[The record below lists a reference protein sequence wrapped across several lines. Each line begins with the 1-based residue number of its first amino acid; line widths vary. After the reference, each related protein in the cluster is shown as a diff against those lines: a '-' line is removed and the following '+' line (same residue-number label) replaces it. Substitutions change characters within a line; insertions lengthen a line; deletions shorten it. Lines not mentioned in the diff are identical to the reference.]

1 MIFYQIPDMNIR
13 DQLQSILSD
22 SSRFQERAW
31 LGIELVFVIV
41 T

>member
-1 MIFYQIPDMNIR
+1 MLYQIPDMNIR

-22 SSRFQERAW
+22 SSRFQEKAW
-31 LGIELVFVIV
+31 LCRELVFVIV